1 MPHNAR
7 RLLGRLILC
16 IGFGCAALP
25 LPRAAADTTDGLFNQ
40 KGALIGGVQFDLPI
54 AGRGG
59 VPADELGSVALNVTA
74 INPAAS
80 GFLTVWPTGQ
90 ARPNASNL
98 NFIPGQVVP
107 NMVVVPLGAGGK
119 IALWSSTTVD
129 VLVDVLGY
137 FPAGGSFNGLTS
149 ARLMDTRVGGTTVD
163 ATFSGPPK
171 LLSGTEFNLTIGG
184 RGPVPTTGVGSVA
197 LNVTALNPAANGFM
211 TVWPAGAPK
220 PNASNLNFVPGR
232 VVPNMVIV
240 PLGVDGKI
248 SLWSS
253 ASLDVLVDV
262 LGWFPTDESFTGLSP
277 ERLMDTRIGGGTLD
291 GNFSG
296 PPKLIAGDALA
307 LPIAGRGDVPSSG
320 VDSVVL
326 NVTAINSAGAGF
338 LTVWPAGEAQP
349 NASNLNFTPGRV
361 VPNMVIV
368 PLGADGEISLWS
380 SSTVDVLVD
389 VLGWIPTGGAFI
401 GLTPARLMD
410 TRVPVAP
417 GSLVLVGHG
426 SGHGY
431 GLSQWGAYGY
441 AVDFGWSSAQ
451 ILDHYYGGTVSGTVP
466 LDTTIAVRMQKLDN
480 VQTATVNANGL
491 LVVDGVAGGPWK
503 SVVVRETAP
512 SSYSVWAR
520 SDSQVCPAAT
530 DALAGWTLVA
540 STVSPS
546 VTIRSQADVATTSF
560 SDLVAVCE
568 PGGEVHSYRGVVRA
582 VNGTDG
588 ENRTV
593 NELPIEHYLRSV
605 IAKEM
610 SPSWATAGGGKG
622 AQALQAQAVAARS
635 YALAS
640 NRYSYAKT
648 CDLDCQFYRGAAY
661 RSSVGGGYIQIEY
674 PSTDAAVA
682 ATAGLV
688 RRVGD
693 TSGAI
698 ALTMFAASTGGWT
711 STVVGTP
718 AASALMPFPA
728 VIDEGDATALNPRH
742 NWTATLTGAAIS
754 AKYPSIGTFMSITV
768 LARNGFGEW
777 GGRVASM
784 RVNGTA
790 GSVTVTG
797 DAFRS
802 AFGLTS
808 TWFNTR

>member
-7 RLLGRLILC
+7 RLLGRIILC

-25 LPRAAADTTDGLFNQ
+25 MPRAVADTTDGLFNQ

-59 VPADELGSVALNVTA
+59 VPADVLGSVALNVTA

-90 ARPNASNL
+90 SRPNASNL

-107 NMVVVPLGAGGK
+107 NMVVVPLGTGGK

-149 ARLMDTRVGGTTVD
+149 ARLMDTRAGSTTVD
-163 ATFSGPPK
+163 ANFSGPPK
-171 LLSGTEFNLTIGG
+171 LPSGTEFNLTIGG
-184 RGPVPTTGVGSVA
+184 RGTVPATGVGSVA

-211 TVWPAGAPK
+211 TVWPAGTPK
-220 PNASNLNFVPGR
+220 PNASNLNFTPGR

-277 ERLMDTRIGGGTLD
+277 ERLMDTRIGGITLD

-307 LPIAGRGDVPSSG
+307 LPIAGRGDVPPSG

-326 NVTAINSAGAGF
+326 NVTAINSAGAGY

-368 PLGADGEISLWS
+368 PLGTDGEISLWS
-380 SSTVDVLVD
+380 SSAVDVLVD

-441 AVDFGWSSAQ
+441 AVDFGWTSAQ

-480 VQTATVNANGL
+480 AQTATVNANGL
-491 LVVDGVAGGPWK
+491 LIVDGVAGGPWK

-540 STVSPS
+540 SAVSPS
-546 VTIRSQADVATTSF
+546 VTVRSQADVATTSF

-610 SPSWATAGGGKG
+610 SPSWASAGGGNG

-661 RSSVGGGYIQIEY
+661 RSSVSGGYIQIEY

-718 AASALMPFPA
+718 AASSLMPFPA
-728 VIDEGDATALNPRH
+728 VIDEGDATPLNPRH
-742 NWTATLTGAAIS
+742 NWTATITGAAIS

-777 GGRVASM
+777 GGRVTSM

-790 GSVTVTG
+790 GSVTVSG